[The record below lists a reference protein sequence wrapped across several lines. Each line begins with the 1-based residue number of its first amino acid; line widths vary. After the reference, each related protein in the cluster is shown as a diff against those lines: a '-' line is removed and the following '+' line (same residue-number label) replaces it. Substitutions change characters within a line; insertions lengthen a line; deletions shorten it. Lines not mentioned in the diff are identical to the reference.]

1 MHPVSVTVIALNEAD
16 GIAAAVS
23 SVAWADEVMV
33 LDSGSSDR
41 TVEVARS
48 AGARVVE
55 EGWRGYGAQKNRAAE
70 LAAHDWVLSLDA
82 DERAGEDL
90 ARSVESL
97 AADPPEAAFRVRR
110 LNHFAG
116 RPIRT
121 WPWAWDLTARLYD
134 RRRAS
139 FDERL
144 VHETLRCEGRV
155 GRLPGLLHHFSYR
168 GWDDYLARQESYA
181 RLGAEEAAAHGRRPR
196 AGDLTVRP
204 AVTLFRHL
212 LGRGYLVG
220 GVLGFRLS
228 VMAARGTRRKYA
240 ILRELSG

>member
-1 MHPVSVTVIALNEAD
+1 MRPVSVTIIARDEED
-16 GIAAAVS
+16 RIGAAVAS
-23 SVAWADEVMV
+23 ASWADEVVV

-41 TVEVARS
+41 TTEVAKS

-70 LAAHDWVLSLDA
+70 LAAHDWVLSVDA
-82 DERAGEDL
+82 DERVSVDL
-90 ARSVESL
+90 ARSVRTL
-97 AADPPEAAFRVRR
+97 AADPPESAFRVRR
-110 LNHFAG
+110 LNHFGG

-121 WPWAWDLTARLYD
+121 WPWAWDRTLRLYD

-144 VHETLRCEGRV
+144 VHEALRCEGRV
-155 GRLPGLLHHFSYR
+155 GLLPGVLHHFSYR

-181 RLGAEEAAAHGRRPR
+181 RLGAAEAAARGRRPQ

-204 AVTLFRHL
+204 AVTLLRHL